1 MPPTRCIRAIS
12 SAVTDN
18 TQGAWILPRKAEH
31 LYTWKAAMGKL
42 HNIRTKLKRY
52 RKECVSAWRLFGPKL
67 AMEGYLAHTVG
78 IGVDRYYTDLSQATW
93 STLME
98 DLPYSMSIP
107 AVDEQQCANA
117 PIWVMWWQGVDNQA
131 PDIIQ
136 ACVRSIRKH
145 ANGHPVHVISKQ
157 NLHEYASIDESVVQA
172 AECGEIPMAVLSDII
187 RCTLLY
193 QHGGAWIDATVY
205 LTDDINP
212 EVFTHPIYSIPVHQK
227 NPTRNWTSYFIAS
240 TQGNPLFDY
249 AGRSLTH
256 LVTRGKG
263 IPEYF
268 MLDVMLS
275 VAYTRHAEFTAM
287 IDAIPAN
294 NEGRFAQS
302 EQMDSTEAQ
311 PRIPSSTYINKL
323 TYQIDYPT
331 TVNGKETIY
340 QRLLDGEF

>member
-31 LYTWKAAMGKL
+31 LIHGRRLWESFTIFGS
-42 HNIRTKLKRY
+42 KLKRY

-136 ACVRSIRKH
+136 ACVRSI
-145 ANGHPVHVISKQ
+145 ANM
-157 NLHEYASIDESVVQA
+157 
-172 AECGEIPMAVLSDII
+172 PMGI
-187 RCTLLY
+187 RFTLFRSRIY
-193 QHGGAWIDATVY
+193 MS
-205 LTDDINP
+205 
-212 EVFTHPIYSIPVHQK
+212 THPSMRVLCRL
-227 NPTRNWTSYFIAS
+227 RNVVRFRWRCSRTS
-240 TQGNPLFDY
+240 
-249 AGRSLTH
+249 
-256 LVTRGKG
+256 
-263 IPEYF
+263 
-268 MLDVMLS
+268 S
-275 VAYTRHAEFTAM
+275 VARCCTSMAARGSMPPFT
-287 IDAIPAN
+287 
-294 NEGRFAQS
+294 
-302 EQMDSTEAQ
+302 
-311 PRIPSSTYINKL
+311 
-323 TYQIDYPT
+323 
-331 TVNGKETIY
+331 
-340 QRLLDGEF
+340 

>member
-1 MPPTRCIRAIS
+1 M
-12 SAVTDN
+12 
-18 TQGAWILPRKAEH
+18 
-31 LYTWKAAMGKL
+31 
-42 HNIRTKLKRY
+42 
-52 RKECVSAWRLFGPKL
+52 LF
-67 AMEGYLAHTVG
+67 
-78 IGVDRYYTDLSQATW
+78 
-93 STLME
+93 
-98 DLPYSMSIP
+98 
-107 AVDEQQCANA
+107 
-117 PIWVMWWQGVDNQA
+117 
-131 PDIIQ
+131 
-136 ACVRSIRKH
+136 RS
-145 ANGHPVHVISKQ
+145 
-157 NLHEYASIDESVVQA
+157 
-172 AECGEIPMAVLSDII
+172 

-294 NEGRFAQS
+294 NEGRFALS

>member
-1 MPPTRCIRAIS
+1 MNS
-12 SAVTDN
+12 N
-18 TQGAWILPRKAEH
+18 G
-31 LYTWKAAMGKL
+31 
-42 HNIRTKLKRY
+42 
-52 RKECVSAWRLFGPKL
+52 
-67 AMEGYLAHTVG
+67 
-78 IGVDRYYTDLSQATW
+78 
-93 STLME
+93 
-98 DLPYSMSIP
+98 
-107 AVDEQQCANA
+107 ANA

-294 NEGRFAQS
+294 NEGRFALS